1 MSHNALIDGT
11 AYAISG
17 GKTLI
22 NGTAYALPK
31 GRTLIDGTGY
41 DVILGGLCAVTVTGT
56 GAKPHSGSQNYR
68 YIELPGVGIVV
79 DAGEYSVARGSQ
91 IVCKVYSNKFVAE
104 IIVDGETVAS
114 GKNRSLQY
122 TYTINGNA
130 TIEYNTG
137 NFGMPSSKII
147 ITSQA

>member
-1 MSHNALIDGT
+1 MAQKATIDGT

-22 NGTAYALPK
+22 NGTAYALSK

-41 DVILGGLCAVTVTGT
+41 DVILGGLCAVTVTGK
-56 GAKPHSGSQNYR
+56 GNKPKNNTKNYR
-68 YIELPGVGIVV
+68 YIELPGAGVVV

-91 IVCKVYSNKFVAE
+91 IVCKVYSNMYVAE
-104 IIVDGETVAS
+104 IIVDGETVKRA
-114 GKNRSLQY
+114 KNKALKY

-130 TIEYNTG
+130 TIEYKDRH
-137 NFGMPSSKII
+137 FGLPEYKII

>member
-1 MSHNALIDGT
+1 MAQKATIDGT
-11 AYAISG
+11 AYEISG

-22 NGTAYALPK
+22 AGTTHTISGGK
-31 GRTLIDGTGY
+31 TLIAGTGY

-56 GAKPHSGSQNYR
+56 GAKPSSGSQNYR
-68 YIELPGVGIVV
+68 YIELPSVGVVV

-91 IVCKVYSNKFVAE
+91 IVCKVYSNRYTAE

-114 GKNRSLQY
+114 GKNSPLKY

-130 TIEYNTG
+130 TIEYNNG
-137 NFGMPSSKII
+137 HVGMPRSKII

>member
-1 MSHNALIDGT
+1 MAQKATIDGT
-11 AYAISG
+11 AYQISGGKTLNAGTTYTISG

-22 NGTAYALPK
+22 A
-31 GRTLIDGTGY
+31 GTGY

-56 GAKPHSGSQNYR
+56 GEKPHSGSQNYR
-68 YIELPGVGIVV
+68 YIELPGVGVVV

-91 IVCKVYSNKFVAE
+91 IVCKVYANRYTAE
-104 IIVDGETVAS
+104 IIVDGKTVAS
-114 GKNRSLQY
+114 GKNSPLKY

-130 TIEYNTG
+130 TIEYNNG
-137 NFGMPSSKII
+137 HAGMPRSKII